1 MKKIALV
8 AALPVVLTLAACNEA
23 AEDEAVME
31 DTTVAT
37 EPAPMDTAPMAEDT
51 MAPADGTM
59 MEGDTTTTDP
69 MMEGETTTEET
80 TEM

>member
-8 AALPVVLTLAACNEA
+8 AALPVILTLAACNEA

-51 MAPADGTM
+51 MAPADDTM